1 MRGKDDLADAEG
13 IAVVSLGTY
22 ITSFVHNKI
31 IAA

>member
-1 MRGKDDLADAEG
+1 MSGKDNLTDAKG